1 MVTNGALAALR
12 IAALVRGGE
21 TTAEE
26 VALAHLARIDE
37 LDKKLGAFRAVDRDR
52 VLADARAVDGDPAR
66 RGGPL
71 AGVPVAIK
79 DNVDVLGYS
88 TRCGSG
94 ATPDRPADADDELVR
109 RLRAAGCVVMGKT
122 QMPELAIWPFTE
134 SAAFGVTR
142 NPWSLERTAGGSS
155 GGSAAAV
162 AADMAALALGSD
174 GGGSIRIPAACCG
187 VFGLK
192 PTRGLVPLAGGAESH
207 WLGLSTFGPI
217 ARTVEDAA
225 VMLDVL
231 AGRPSRQDVAK
242 PPHLRIAVSLRAAV
256 PGTRMDPE
264 VAAAVTDVA
273 RRLREAGHSVVQ
285 ADPPYPIDGGLR
297 FSRRWLP
304 GIAEDAEGLDLARL
318 EPRTRAM
325 VRAGRRLRSLG
336 LAAPVE
342 REPLRERLRAWFEDR
357 DLLLMPTLSA
367 PAVPHHHWKGGW
379 IRTTLGVAKWTQTAV
394 WNLVS
399 FPAASLPVA
408 LSRERLPIAVQLVAL
423 PGGEDTI
430 LAAAK
435 QIAELVLFPRWMK
448 TT

>member
-1 MVTNGALAALR
+1 MSMLTALQ
-12 IAALVRGGE
+12 IAALVRSGE
-21 TTAEE
+21 TNAEQ

-37 LDKKLGAFRAVDRDR
+37 LDNTLGAFRAVDRDR
-52 VLADARAVDGDPAR
+52 VLADARAVDQDAAR
-66 RGGPL
+66 RSGRL

-79 DNVDVLGYS
+79 DNVDVLGLS
-88 TRCGSG
+88 TRFGS
-94 ATPDRPADADDELVR
+94 ATTPDRPAESDDELVR

-142 NPWSLERTAGGSS
+142 NPWSPERTAGGSS
-155 GGSAAAV
+155 GGSAVAV
-162 AADMAALALGSD
+162 ASGMAALALGSD

-192 PTRGLVPLAGGAESH
+192 PTPGLVPLPHGAQSH
-207 WLGLSTFGPI
+207 WLGLSAYGPI

-231 AGRPSRQDVAK
+231 AGRPPRQEVARA
-242 PPHLRIAVSLRAAV
+242 PHLRIAVSLRAAV
-256 PGTRMDPE
+256 PGTRIDPE
-264 VAAAVTDVA
+264 VAAAVMDA
-273 RRLREAGHSVVQ
+273 GRRLREAGHSVVE
-285 ADPPYPIDGGLR
+285 ADPPYPLDGGLR

-304 GIAEDAEGLDLARL
+304 GIAEDAEGLDLPRL

-342 REPLRERLRAWFEDR
+342 REPLRDRMRAWFDAY
-357 DLLLMPTLSA
+357 DLLVMPTLAA
-367 PAVPHHHWKGGW
+367 PAVPHHHWPFGW

-399 FPAASLPVA
+399 FPAASVPVT
-408 LSRERLPIAVQLVAL
+408 LSRERLPIAVQLVAP
-423 PGGEDTI
+423 PGGDDTI

-435 QIAELVLFPRWMK
+435 QIAELFSFPPWTK
-448 TT
+448 TG